1 MMANRILEV
10 TDLKKHFTVRKGII
24 PGMGEKQHIPA
35 VDGVSFYI
43 NEGETL
49 GLVGESGCGKT
60 TTGKAIMGLNDITSG
75 SIKFNGSEI
84 ANLSAK
90 EFKPYRK
97 DIQMIFQDLDAALNP
112 KMQIGDLVKE
122 AVVVHDPALAK
133 EKVQQRV
140 LELLDLVNL
149 KKSQINNYPTELSGG
164 EKRRVGLARTLAM
177 EPKFIVADEP
187 TSALDVSIQAQVV
200 NLLRDLQDK
209 LGLTFLFIS
218 HDLPLVELVSHQ
230 VGVMYLGKIVEMG
243 PSGDVAKQ
251 PRHPYT
257 SILWS
262 SIVGDGAK
270 NGLKEDANS
279 KADWAVYEH
288 DRRSTGC
295 KFASRCPVYN
305 AKGKPNECRST
316 TPDLTDP
323 GDGHLVACHFPL
335 DS

>member
-1 MMANRILEV
+1 MAETILEV
-10 TDLKKHFTVRKGII
+10 TDLKKHFVVRKGIL

-35 VDGVSFYI
+35 VDGVSFSI
-43 NEGETL
+43 KEGETL

-75 SIKFNGSEI
+75 SIKFNGNEI
-84 ANLSAK
+84 ANLSAR

-122 AVVVHDPALAK
+122 AVVVHDPKLPK
-133 EKVQQRV
+133 EQVQQRV

-218 HDLPLVELVSHQ
+218 HDLPLVELVSHN
-230 VGVMYLGKIVEMG
+230 VGVMYLGKMVEMG
-243 PSGDVAKQ
+243 PSRNVAQQ

-257 SILWS
+257 SILWA
-262 SIVGDGAK
+262 SIVGED
-270 NGLKEDANS
+270 NGSLKEGNAS
-279 KADWAVYEH
+279 RGDWGVYEH
-288 DRRSTGC
+288 DRRNTGC
-295 KFASRCPVYN
+295 KFASRCPVYAEKN
-305 AKGKPNECRST
+305 QPTECRSSK
-316 TPDLTDP
+316 PVLTDP

-335 DS
+335 GS

>member
-1 MMANRILEV
+1 MAENILEV
-10 TDLKKHFTVRKGII
+10 SDLKKHFLVRKGLL
-24 PGMGEKQHIPA
+24 PGMGEKQTILA
-35 VDGVSFYI
+35 VDGVSFSI
-43 NEGETL
+43 KKGETL

-75 SIKFNGSEI
+75 GIKFNGSEI

-90 EFKPYRK
+90 AFKPYRK

-122 AVVVHDPALAK
+122 AVVVHDPDLVK

-218 HDLPLVELVSHQ
+218 HDLPLVELVSHN
-230 VGVMYLGKIVEMG
+230 VAVMYLGKIVEMG
-243 PSGDVAKQ
+243 PSAQVAKQ

-262 SIVGDGAK
+262 SIVGGDDGR
-270 NGLKEDANS
+270 GLKEDNGS
-279 KADWAVYEH
+279 KEDWAVYEH
-288 DRRSTGC
+288 GAQSSGC
-295 KFASRCPVYN
+295 KFAPRCPVFA
-305 AKGKPNECRST
+305 AKNKPSECSST
-316 TPDLTDP
+316 APILADA
-323 GDGHLVACHFPL
+323 GDGHLVACHYAL
-335 DS
+335 N